1 MEETITNPAAPNEEN
16 LDKMLRKVA
25 ALLAQADHPNT
36 GPAEADTF
44 RAKAEALMYR
54 YRIDEAMLADAPG
67 TGTPSENP
75 VWHTFKVCRYSS
87 EFATMYRLMAQDAC
101 RHVGVRYQ
109 TRHETSYDDQTGQG
123 ETWYVMECV
132 GYASDHR
139 IVEVLFLSMSLAFQ
153 QRLEPKYDPA
163 LTDQVNAYLMRS
175 AGMEGWRI
183 AEQVFGSTEKK
194 YRPKARALFK
204 AEAEA
209 RGEDPSVLL
218 GKGNSVKAFREDYAS
233 GFVNTMS
240 NRLTVMRSTRGED
253 ERGLVLAGRVNAIE
267 EAFYERYPKARPV
280 SGATGPYRSP
290 NHGCEKC
297 AKAKSG
303 YCRDHNYLK
312 PRMVRYGRDT
322 NMAAWD
328 RGSAAAR
335 TVDLGSGG
343 GSRISTT
350 QPSGELS

>member
-36 GPAEADTF
+36 TPTEADTF
-44 RAKAEALMYR
+44 RAKAEALMFR
-54 YRIDEAMLADAPG
+54 YRIDEAMLSTAPG
-67 TGTPSENP
+67 TNTPSENP

-109 TRHETSYDDQTGQG
+109 TRHETTYDDQTGQG

-139 IVEVLFLSMSLAFQ
+139 IVEVLFVSMSLAFQ
-153 QRLEPKYDPA
+153 QRLEPKFDPA
-163 LTDQVNAYLMRS
+163 LSEQENAYNMRS

-183 AEQVFGSTEKK
+183 AEAIYGSTEKK
-194 YRPKARALFK
+194 LRPKVRALFK
-204 AEAEA
+204 KEAEA
-209 RGEDPSVLL
+209 RGEDPTVLL

-233 GFVNTMS
+233 GFVSTMS
-240 NRLTVMRSTRGED
+240 SRLSNMRASRGED
-253 ERGLVLAGRVNAIE
+253 ERGLVLAGRINNVE

-280 SGATGPYRSP
+280 SGATGPYRAP

-297 AKAKSG
+297 SKAKSG

-312 PRMVRYGRDT
+312 PRRARYGRDV
-322 NMAAWD
+322 NFAAYD

-335 TVDLGSGG
+335 TVDLGGG
-343 GSRISTT
+343 GGHRVNGAD
-350 QPSGELS
+350 QRGELS